1 MSADAN
7 RPHVTFGTVFNRDI
21 APIATAVTAL
31 REVPLRVVVT
41 LGPGRDL
48 AALGDQPANVHV
60 AGYIA
65 QTELLP
71 HCAAVVSH
79 AGSGTFLAAIARG
92 LPQLFLPQAA
102 DQFLNAAAGARCG
115 AGIALQPHELTVDN
129 ARTAAR
135 QLLDDPA
142 FRRAAERVSEEIQA
156 MPAPDAVVDEIEQ
169 RFGHDRDA

>member
-1 MSADAN
+1 M
-7 RPHVTFGTVFNRDI
+7 
-21 APIATAVTAL
+21 
-31 REVPLRVVVT
+31 
-41 LGPGRDL
+41 
-48 AALGDQPANVHV
+48 HV

-92 LPQLFLPQAA
+92 LPQLFLPRAA

-115 AGIALQPHELTVDN
+115 AGIAIQPYELTVDKVRN
-129 ARTAAR
+129 AVR
-135 QLLDDPA
+135 QLFDDPA

-156 MPAPDAVVDEIEQ
+156 MPAPAAVVDKIEY